1 MINSF
6 INNTKGKP
14 DTTVNNTDAKNEDL
28 IFAKHIANEI
38 NKISDGRTKAAL

>member
-14 DTTVNNTDAKNEDL
+14 DTTVNTDAKNEDL